1 MKTSEE
7 ILLEVMIEH
16 GHTKEEIEEWKNEHE
31 DHDYHWIIEAM
42 ERFAKQKHSF
52 DGNAMK
58 KVVGSCRSC
67 KVSEVISQDG
77 HCNCCGSKQKN
88 YATTH

>member
-31 DHDYHWIIEAM
+31 NHDYHWIIEAM
-42 ERFAKQKHSF
+42 ERFAKQK
-52 DGNAMK
+52 K
-58 KVVGSCRSC
+58 
-67 KVSEVISQDG
+67 
-77 HCNCCGSKQKN
+77 
-88 YATTH
+88 